1 MLDYILLRVF
11 VHRFVYL
18 RVGVS
23 PSSSL
28 VSVFLLFSVNQKR
41 NSGAK
46 DQERAKMKTEPT
58 IIKNITQELS
68 CLRLTSHTANSY
80 ISTKTMEVSHERSL
94 HR

>member
-28 VSVFLLFSVNQKR
+28 VSVFLLFY
-41 NSGAK
+41 
-46 DQERAKMKTEPT
+46 P
-58 IIKNITQELS
+58 
-68 CLRLTSHTANSY
+68 
-80 ISTKTMEVSHERSL
+80 
-94 HR
+94 